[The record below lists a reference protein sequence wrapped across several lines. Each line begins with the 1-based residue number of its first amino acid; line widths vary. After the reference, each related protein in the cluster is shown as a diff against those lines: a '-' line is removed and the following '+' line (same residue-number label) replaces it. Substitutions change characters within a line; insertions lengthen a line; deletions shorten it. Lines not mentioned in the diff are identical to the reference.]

1 MRKVV
6 NKFIS
11 QVEGQVDKVKKKVD
25 KDTVKKAVNVG
36 KQVAE
41 KIPKKDQLVKRF
53 ASPLCNLKA
62 QDNTESA
69 YLQAKGL
76 MDKMA
81 GMVGALKNAVEAIDR
96 QINNVIGFIDKIRKI
111 LEKVG
116 KIVDIL
122 LKVIKALSKALM
134 AIPAQ
139 FVTAG
144 VIIKLGDIMKTS
156 EGMVATF
163 KAMID
168 IVPET
173 LDYYNDRIKAIHSS
187 ISPIRE
193 RIFKTDNFV
202 IYHRQVLESVYMKY
216 INVCNVPDQEY
227 TDNEGIINEEN
238 LQTGEEQQDA
248 VEDFLSADPTPEN
261 TLNSQDELASYY
273 TETVESLQAKG
284 ETEAVDRLY
293 RADFSM
299 IPFDRKKSYEK
310 IDISTG

>member
-25 KDTVKKAVNVG
+25 KDTVKKAINVG
-36 KQVAE
+36 KQVVSR
-41 KIPKKDQLVKRF
+41 IPKKDQLVKRF
-53 ASPLCNLKA
+53 TSPVCTIPIQN
-62 QDNTESA
+62 QTESA
-69 YLQAKGL
+69 YNQIKGT

-81 GMVGALKNAVEAIDR
+81 NMTGALKKIVEAIDR
-96 QINNVIGFIDKIRKI
+96 QINNIIGFIDKVRKI

-122 LKVIKALSKALM
+122 LKVIKALQKALM

-168 IVPET
+168 IVPKT
-173 LDYYNDRIKAIHSS
+173 LDYYNDRVKSIHSS
-187 ISPIRE
+187 ITPIRE
-193 RIFKTDNFV
+193 RIFKTDNFI

-216 INVCNVPDQEY
+216 VKVCNVTDQEN
-227 TDNEGIINEEN
+227 TDNEGIINEDN
-238 LQTGEEQQDA
+238 LQTATEQQDA
-248 VEDFLSADPTPEN
+248 VDDFLSADPTPEN
-261 TLNSQDELASYY
+261 TLNAQDELAAYY

-284 ETEAVDRLY
+284 ETEAIDRLY
-293 RADFSM
+293 RADFNM